1 MKKLLFTVLLSVI
14 VVGTFTSCN
23 TQKNSTKTKPVNSTS
38 SLKSTQS
45 QTVNTQQK
53 SANPTD
59 SNLLDL
65 KDYELDKISFT
76 FDNKTNDDFQ
86 DFIKNFNNEY
96 RDSDTFN
103 LSKALD
109 KYNHMQVE
117 PINSS
122 SIINGNKINE
132 DKLYQA
138 VVKNNKDFLAVDK
151 TNKYNNIDSSQ
162 LKNIVSIISQQI
174 NERLSNDKSI
184 DTNILDN
191 TLKNL
196 KIFDSII
203 SGNGCVES
211 EDAKL
216 CLNFIAIDSLQ
227 KNNPDVDMLERVI
240 RHESNHLIQVG
251 YPKNDEFKYNMGICY
266 SYNDFEV
273 NSLYWQWFIEGSA
286 EKLTLENI
294 QDLPFNYRDQ
304 VKGLEALSL
313 ATVADDNCNLC
324 DIEKISTKKNLEE
337 LFDHFNAD
345 TDKEKDEILK
355 MMFSYDIVLSDNKEY
370 TEYRDFELTELYEYQ
385 DILKGNI
392 GITLSKIF
400 YSDLSDAL
408 VNQNVKIED
417 VYLLI
422 RIFETELCRITDY
435 DNTTKTEI
443 NKDFVNNYSVLQN
456 EFFRKL
462 SNVTGMSQQ
471 KTKDSFCAYS
481 KNFCENAKYKNE
493 DTYEINVNIDWLS
506 KEKNEFLKY
515 IATSRISHI
524 YTNINS

>member
-1 MKKLLFTVLLSVI
+1 MKKLILL
-14 VVGTFTSCN
+14 VVTTTILITMLNACN
-23 TQKNSTKTKPVNSTS
+23 IQENTENINKPNSTS
-38 SLKSTQS
+38 INNNTQS
-45 QTVNTQQK
+45 QTVNKEQT
-53 SANPTD
+53 SNIPTD

-65 KDYELDKISFT
+65 KDYELDNISVT

-86 DFIKNFNNEY
+86 NFIKKFDNEY
-96 RDSDTFN
+96 KDSDTFN
-103 LSKALD
+103 LPKALD

-132 DKLYQA
+132 DKLYQVA
-138 VVKNNKDFLAVDK
+138 LKNNKDFLAEDK

-162 LKNIVSIISQQI
+162 LKNIVRIISQQI
-174 NERLSNDKSI
+174 NERLNDDKSI

-196 KIFDSII
+196 KIFDSIVFG
-203 SGNGCVES
+203 SGCVEN

-216 CLNFIAIDSLQ
+216 CLNLKAIDSLQ
-227 KNNPDVDMLERVI
+227 KNNPDVNVLESVTM
-240 RHESNHLIQVG
+240 HESDHLIQVG
-251 YPKNDEFKYNMGICY
+251 YPKKDEFKYNMGICY
-266 SYNDFEV
+266 SYNDLEV
-273 NSLYWQWFIEGSA
+273 NSLYWQWFFEGSA
-286 EKLTLENI
+286 EKLTLKNM
-294 QDLPFNYRDQ
+294 QDSPFYYRDQ

-313 ATVADDNCNLC
+313 ATVADDNCDLC

-337 LFDHFNAD
+337 LFDYFNAD

-385 DILKGNI
+385 DVLKGNI

-456 EFFRKL
+456 EFFKKL
-462 SNVTGMSQQ
+462 SNATGMGQQ

-481 KNFCENAKYKNE
+481 KNFCENAKFKNE
-493 DTYEINVNIDWLS
+493 DTYDLDVNIDWLS
-506 KEKNEFLKY
+506 KEKNEFLKQ
-515 IATSRISHI
+515 IAKSRISHI